1 MTNPTPPT
9 PPQPDVKPTPLLT
22 QRFVDQVI
30 ARAQNS
36 MMSLGEPKSSYDL
49 SQYEIHNPRPLAADE
64 EPMEYTEWE
73 TVADWLSGER
83 PDGIDELWDVGAL
96 MMQVESSGVTRKDII
111 RGLATILRAA
121 LERKAA

>member
-1 MTNPTPPT
+1 
-9 PPQPDVKPTPLLT
+9 
-22 QRFVDQVI
+22 
-30 ARAQNS
+30 
-36 MMSLGEPKSSYDL
+36 
-49 SQYEIHNPRPLAADE
+49 
-64 EPMEYTEWE
+64 MEYTEWE